1 MNIMQFWSSC
11 DGTGRVENKL
21 ETIDLSSRKIE
32 QERVAVINFRVYER
46 RSKCRGSSATHEI
59 ANTPYITNIEKDG
72 FGNLLMKCGEK
83 KT

>member
-32 QERVAVINFRVYER
+32 QERVAVINFKSV
-46 RSKCRGSSATHEI
+46 
-59 ANTPYITNIEKDG
+59 
-72 FGNLLMKCGEK
+72 
-83 KT
+83 